1 MILLLCAIAAI
12 GFAVIA
18 VLFFDDCGLRGWL
31 AASSLV
37 LDIFVWI
44 AVVIMVLFAIA
55 VNVGVDGEIA
65 AKQQIH
71 DSLVYQLEHN
81 LYDNDNDI
89 GKQELYEK
97 ITDWNADL
105 ARGKTLQDNFWIGIF
120 YPNIYDRLE
129 FIELAI
135 GSE

>member
-1 MILLLCAIAAI
+1 MTVVSEDGLLLL
-12 GFAVIA
+12 
-18 VLFFDDCGLRGWL
+18 VLFWTF
-31 AASSLV
+31 
-37 LDIFVWI
+37 FVWI

-55 VNVGVDGEIA
+55 VNVSVDGEIA

-129 FIELAI
+129 FIELPI